1 MNMNLNLT
9 VYQLKWLINQY
20 NITKSE
26 SKPEI
31 TKYKTKKKDELLKII
46 HEFNINPSN
55 FQIPQQPKRDPPQ
68 ILKKYDKK
76 PFNKEE
82 QDEYLIDL
90 NKNIRYQNPLISPN
104 SSINLKPQEHQRNF
118 IRQFIF
124 SGLKGAIAYHG
135 VGSGKTLT
143 AVISSYYYLKLNP
156 NNTVLIISPSA
167 LLYNFLEGMIQYGL
181 NISDNRYTFLT
192 FDHYLRKKISGK
204 NSLVI
209 IDEAHNFRTQI
220 QTTFLTNEKNEII
233 GEQPTSNIKGFV
245 IRENAIKSADK
256 IILLTG
262 TAFVNKLYDIENM
275 LTWIDGRQPLNIPSF
290 TSMLGS
296 DASLID
302 HFNYRIS
309 YFQSPKDSN
318 FPERKEF
325 IVPFLLDDES
335 KNLYNT
341 YKNLGLPNSKSVKP
355 NSFYSAERGAST
367 FLKTSNISLKNKYTI
382 NLINNNKN
390 QKFIIYVTLY
400 DNGLVQLINALKKF
414 DISYTIISGRES
426 KIQKEIS
433 KKYFNFYNFNNSKL
447 FTNEN
452 TTPQDFQYINNKYRV
467 LIITKAGSE
476 GVDTKNCQNLIMMNG
491 VWNQAASE
499 QIIAR
504 AIRYKSHFGLN
515 IEDRY
520 VNVYKYFICK
530 DESEKKQ
537 LMKMTG
543 NSNFNYINLLS
554 NIREEMSLIRK
565 EAKGYGSTKAPT
577 IEKLREMGLKNETTY
592 MKKRA
597 GYGKKSIVV
606 IDEEGFDLYLKLY
619 NNLINFKSTNKKL
632 LLKEKKELK
641 DFEKKIIKNK
651 PNMPLNI
658 KLQELEDI
666 VKNWLFKNYKRLRM
680 KSKIKSIE
688 EEEDEK
694 IEEAAFDSSYTI
706 DIYLFILSMAKEQN
720 INEFLKS
727 LQDSTIKR
735 FEEYNSLISNMIYEY
750 SIKNPKATENELD
763 KLELELFSKET
774 KQNIILK
781 SASINL
787 TKEERQTFEKN
798 QQYYTEP
805 QTVKLLFENSN
816 INNENQETILNIL
829 EPTCGVGNILSVIS
843 QLVIE
848 NKKIAKYDMIEIDP
862 KNRIKLQKLELQTS
876 SFTLLEQG
884 NFLLA
889 YPNKEYDYIFMNPPF
904 HLRKREV
911 YTSREIYDIDFII
924 RAFSFLKINGEL
936 LAVIGTK
943 YKKDKV
949 LQNQLYELKKYS
961 IFSEKLLPKQTF
973 SNSIRI
979 DVMLLKIIKKSNE
992 YDNIILNQV
1001 FYPQVKESGIRIA
1014 QNLEILDLNDDD
1026 GKLNLPEKY

>member
-1 MNMNLNLT
+1 MNLT
-9 VYQLKWLINQY
+9 VYQLKWLINEY
-20 NITKSE
+20 NIIKDKD
-26 SKPEI
+26 KPEI

-46 HEFNINPSN
+46 HDFNINQSN

-104 SSINLKPQEHQRNF
+104 PSINLKPQEHQRNF

-143 AVISSYYYLKLNP
+143 AVISSYYYLKLKP

-167 LLYNFLEGMIQYGL
+167 LLYNFIEGMIQYGL

-192 FDHYLRKKISGK
+192 YDQYLRKKTSGK
-204 NSLVI
+204 DSLII
-209 IDEAHNFRTQI
+209 IDEAHNFRTPI
-220 QTTFLTNEKNEII
+220 ITMPIMNDKNIII
-233 GEQPTSNIKGFV
+233 GEQPLSNIKGYV
-245 IRENAIKSADK
+245 LRENAMKLADK

-262 TAFVNKLYDIENM
+262 TAFVNRLYDIEN
-275 LTWIDGRQPLNIPSF
+275 LLSWIDGRTPLDVSSF

-296 DASLID
+296 DASMID

-318 FPERKEF
+318 FPERRDF
-325 IVPFLLDDES
+325 IVPFMLDEDS
-335 KNLYNT
+335 RNLYNT
-341 YKNLGLPNSKSVKP
+341 YKNEGVNNKSTGKP
-355 NSFYSAERGAST
+355 NSFYSSERAAST
-367 FLKTSNISLKNKYTI
+367 FLKTSDISLKNQYTI
-382 NLINNNKN
+382 DLINNTKN

-400 DNGLVQLINALKKF
+400 DNGLVQLVNVLKKHN
-414 DISYTIISGRES
+414 IYYTIISGKES

-433 KKYFNFYNFNNSKL
+433 KKYFNFYNFNNPLL

-452 TTPQDFQYINNKYRV
+452 TTPQDYMYINNKYRV

-515 IEDRY
+515 IKERY

-530 DESEKKQ
+530 DESEKEQ
-537 LMKMTG
+537 LIKMT
-543 NSNFNYINLLS
+543 NDSNFNYIKLLS
-554 NIREEMSLIRK
+554 NVREELSLIRK
-565 EAKGYGSTKAPT
+565 EANGYGSIKIPT
-577 IEKLREMGLKNETTY
+577 IQSLRNMGLINKTTY
-592 MKKRA
+592 IKKRG

-606 IDEEGFDLYLKLY
+606 IDEEGFDLYIELY
-619 NNLINFKSTNKKL
+619 NNLVNYKLNNKNL

-651 PNMPLNI
+651 PNMPSII

-666 VKNWLFKNYKRLRM
+666 LKNWLFKTYKRLRM
-680 KSKIKSIE
+680 KSKIKNIDDD
-688 EEEDEK
+688 EDEK
-694 IEEAAFDSSYTI
+694 TVVDSSYTI

-720 INEFLKS
+720 INEFIIS

-735 FEEYNSLISNMIYEY
+735 FEEYNSIISNMIYEY
-750 SIKNPKATENELD
+750 SIKNQKTTEDELD
-763 KLELELFSKET
+763 KLELELFN
-774 KQNIILK
+774 KQNIQNVILK
-781 SASINL
+781 SASVNL
-787 TKEERQTFEKN
+787 TKQERQTFEKN

-816 INNENQETILNIL
+816 LKNENQETILNIL

-843 QLVIE
+843 KLLIE
-848 NKKIAKYDMIEIDP
+848 NKIIAKYDMIEIDP
-862 KNRIKLQKLELQTS
+862 KNRVKLQKLELQTS
-876 SFTLLEQG
+876 NFTLLEQG
-884 NFLLA
+884 NFLLS
-889 YPNKEYDYIFMNPPF
+889 YPNKNYDYIFMNPPF

-911 YTSREIYDIDFII
+911 YTAREVYDVDFII

-936 LAVIGTK
+936 LAIIGTK
-943 YKKDKV
+943 YKRDKI
-949 LQNQLYELKKYS
+949 LENQLYELKKYS
-961 IFSEKLLPKQTF
+961 TFSEILLPKQSF
-973 SNSIRI
+973 SNSIKI

-992 YDNIILNQV
+992 YDNVILNQV

-1014 QNLEILDLNDDD
+1014 QNLEVLDLNDDD
-1026 GKLNLPEKY
+1026 NDLKLPNKY